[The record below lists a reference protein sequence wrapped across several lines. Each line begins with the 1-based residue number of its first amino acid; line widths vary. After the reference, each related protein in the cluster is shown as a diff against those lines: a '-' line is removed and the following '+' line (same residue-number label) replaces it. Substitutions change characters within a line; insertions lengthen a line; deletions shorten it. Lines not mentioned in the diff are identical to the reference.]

1 MINQSNALQSTTQ
14 KYLELFDITNDV
26 LVLRDGAVSM
36 VLNSTA
42 INFDL
47 YSEEE
52 QDAAIY
58 AYAALLNSLSFPI
71 EIVIRSQRKDVTSY
85 LELLHQAEL
94 KAYNPVNKRNIKEYR
109 QFVEELVQERNV
121 LEKKF
126 YIVITYTALEAGIIS
141 GATFIPGMS
150 KKAPETLDKGA
161 VLDKALTN
169 LAPRRDHL
177 IHQFARIGLS
187 LRQLSTQELIQLFY
201 TMYNPDSSDGMHV
214 TNPSEYSSPLVAAD
228 IAPLPVLQA
237 KFASET
243 TVPLAVSAV
252 STPSQSSATEPIP
265 AIAAPP
271 APQPTPVASIPAPEP
286 VTTMPE
292 PQQPPVA
299 AMPETV
305 TPTPAPELPVKEDT
319 LVSLP
324 QEFSELPSISLTP
337 PQPPTLENVSI
348 GNGSFTPTPMDSS
361 TSIKED
367 TTTIQVNPT
376 DSSTTLN
383 QPTPDVPVLKDTV

>member
-26 LVLRDGAVSM
+26 LLLRDGAVSM

-94 KAYNPVNKRNIKEYR
+94 KAYNPVNKRNIKDYR

-126 YIVITYTALEAGIIS
+126 YIVITYTAIEGGIIS
-141 GATFIPGMS
+141 GATFIPGMN

-161 VLDKALTN
+161 VLEKALTN

-177 IHQFARIGLS
+177 VHQFARIGLS

-214 TNPSEYSSPLVAAD
+214 TNPSEYSSPLVEAD

-243 TVPLAVSAV
+243 NVPLPVSVV
-252 STPSQSSATEPIP
+252 STPSQSSTTLPTPESQTAVAAPLPPSVATSLPTPLVVESVQPPTPPTPEPIP
-265 AIAAPP
+265 SSA
-271 APQPTPVASIPAPEP
+271 TPVIAD
-286 VTTMPE
+286 
-292 PQQPPVA
+292 
-299 AMPETV
+299 
-305 TPTPAPELPVKEDT
+305 KEEAI
-319 LVSLP
+319 VSLP

-337 PQPPTLENVSI
+337 PQPPALETVS
-348 GNGSFTPTPMDSS
+348 PTPSLTS
-361 TSIKED
+361 PNTNSIKEEIG
-367 TTTIQVNPT
+367 TME
-376 DSSTTLN
+376 STPVAPSLN
-383 QPTPDVPVLKDTV
+383 QPTPDVTAPTDTV

>member
-26 LVLRDGAVSM
+26 LLLRDGAVSM

-94 KAYNPVNKRNIKEYR
+94 KAYNPVNKRNIKDYR

-141 GATFIPGMS
+141 GATFIPGMT

-177 IHQFARIGLS
+177 VHQFARIGLS

-214 TNPSEYSSPLVAAD
+214 TNPSEYSSPLVEAD

-237 KFASET
+237 KFATET
-243 TVPLAVSAV
+243 TVPLAVSVV
-252 STPSQSSATEPIP
+252 STPKQTSTTEPIP
-265 AIAAPP
+265 EIAKPMTVPPTPP
-271 APQPTPVASIPAPEP
+271 APSPLLENP
-286 VTTMPE
+286 MPE
-292 PQQPPVA
+292 PAQPSVQ
-299 AMPETV
+299 AMPEKISL
-305 TPTPAPELPVKEDT
+305 PPSPEPPEQMDSI
-319 LVSLP
+319 VSLP

-337 PQPPTLENVSI
+337 PQPPAVENVSV
-348 GNGSFTPTPMDSS
+348 NSGSSSPTFMDLS
-361 TSIKED
+361 SIKEESTSVQGNAVD
-367 TTTIQVNPT
+367 TSP
-376 DSSTTLN
+376 TLN

>member
-1 MINQSNALQSTTQ
+1 MINQANALQSTTQ

-126 YIVITYTALEAGIIS
+126 YIVITYTAIEAGIIS
-141 GATFIPGMS
+141 GATFIPGMT

-214 TNPSEYSSPLVAAD
+214 TNPSEYSSPLVEAD

-243 TVPLAVSAV
+243 TVPLAVSVV
-252 STPSQSSATEPIP
+252 SPPAQTSTTEPIP
-265 AIAAPP
+265 KMATPLTAAP
-271 APQPTPVASIPAPEP
+271 TPSATPIPEP
-286 VTTMPE
+286 EQPSVQTMPE
-292 PQQPPVA
+292 KTTNTPV
-299 AMPETV
+299 
-305 TPTPAPELPVKEDT
+305 PELPVQEDSI
-319 LVSLP
+319 VSLP

-337 PQPPTLENVSI
+337 PQPPALEEVSM
-348 GNGSFTPTPMDSS
+348 GTGPATPTPMNGS
-361 TSIKED
+361 TSSIKED
-367 TTTIQVNPT
+367 TTTIQVSPVETPT
-376 DSSTTLN
+376 ALN
-383 QPTPDVPVLKDTV
+383 QPTPDVTVLKDTV

>member
-26 LVLRDGAVSM
+26 LLLRDGAVSM

-94 KAYNPVNKRNIKEYR
+94 KAYNPVNKRNIKDYR

-126 YIVITYTALEAGIIS
+126 YIVITYTAIEGGIIS
-141 GATFIPGMS
+141 GATFIPGMN
-150 KKAPETLDKGA
+150 KKAPETLDKGT
-161 VLDKALTN
+161 VLEKALTN

-177 IHQFARIGLS
+177 VHQFARIGLS

-214 TNPSEYSSPLVAAD
+214 TNPSEYSSPLVEAD

-237 KFASET
+237 KFAAET
-243 TVPLAVSAV
+243 AVPLPVSAV
-252 STPSQSSATEPIP
+252 SKPVQTPTTVPAPETTPVVETPPVQPIP
-265 AIAAPP
+265 TPL
-271 APQPTPVASIPAPEP
+271 PTPVATENLQPPAPL
-286 VTTMPE
+286 TPE
-292 PQQPPVA
+292 ATPSL
-299 AMPETV
+299 
-305 TPTPAPELPVKEDT
+305 PTPALPEKEEVV
-319 LVSLP
+319 VSLP
-324 QEFSELPSISLTP
+324 QEFSELPSIRLTP
-337 PQPPTLENVSI
+337 PQLPALETVSV
-348 GNGSFTPTPMDSS
+348 GTTPQA
-361 TSIKED
+361 
-367 TTTIQVNPT
+367 TTTSASIQEEI
-376 DSSTTLN
+376 STLDPNQPAALN
-383 QPTPDVPVLKDTV
+383 QPTPDVTVLKDTV